1 MIERDEDGRLNFD
14 SFGFELFVDD
24 LFDKCKNVEEL
35 EWLEERM
42 MEIIEYREDVFEE
55 GLAGDECE

>member
-1 MIERDEDGRLNFD
+1 MLGRDESGRLGLD

-42 MEIIEYREDVFEE
+42 MEIIEYREDIFEE
-55 GLAGDECE
+55 ELEVEECS

>member
-1 MIERDEDGRLNFD
+1 MLKRDENGRLGLD
-14 SFGFELFVDD
+14 SFGFELFIDD

-35 EWLEERM
+35 EWLGERM

-55 GLAGDECE
+55 ELVNEQ